1 MILRSRPALAAL
13 CVFAL
18 AGCQTPVPQ
27 ALLPTDLPKSFTGP
41 AATSADVWPKQDW
54 WTGFNSTEM
63 SGLIAT
69 AQKDNLDLA
78 VAMASVLQAEAQKNV
93 ERSALFPNLD
103 AQGSAQ
109 RSRAAAS
116 SNAFGVATTF
126 NTFSLGLSASYLPDV
141 WGLAQDNL
149 RAAQESLK
157 SARFAQEVVALT
169 VVADVA
175 NTYLDVL
182 ALREQIAVTE
192 KNIEDAKRILTITQA
207 KVTNGVSSNLD
218 LAQQEAIID
227 GQEAQLPPLREEERE
242 ALFALAIL
250 LGLPPEGFNVT
261 TQNMNGIA
269 APQVVPGIPST
280 LLERRPDVA
289 EAEANLASAH
299 ADVDAARAAFFPQF
313 ALTGSGSTTASEV
326 SRLFQASTYGWSVG
340 ASVLQTIFDGGKL
353 IAESDVARAEQQ
365 GLISTYRKTV
375 LTAFSNVEA
384 GLGQVSNFGA
394 EQEALE
400 REVKDSAEAF
410 RLSELQYREGIIEL
424 LSLLQAQQTLFTA
437 ENQLIQ
443 VKLSHLQA
451 DVNLYMAL
459 GGGWSEN
466 PEDKTQV
473 ETNPTPPAPPKPEE
487 HEWCFLSALC
497 L

>member
-1 MILRSRPALAAL
+1 MIPCLRRALAAL
-13 CVFAL
+13 CVFAV

-27 ALLPTDLPKSFTGP
+27 ALIPGDLPKSFTAP
-41 AATSADVWPKQDW
+41 VTTSAPVYPKADW
-54 WTGFNSTEM
+54 WKDFNSTEM

-69 AQKDNLDLA
+69 AQSNNLDLA

-93 ERSALFPNLD
+93 ERAALFPDLN

-109 RSRAAAS
+109 RSLTPAIS
-116 SNAFGVATTF
+116 SVTGVGTTSSL
-126 NTFSLGLSASYLPDV
+126 FSLGLSASYLPDV

-149 RAAQESLK
+149 RAAQETLK
-157 SARFAQEVVALT
+157 SERFAQEVVALT
-169 VVADVA
+169 VIADVA
-175 NTYLDVL
+175 TTYFDVL
-182 ALREQIAVTE
+182 ALRQEVAVTE
-192 KNIEDAKRILTITQA
+192 KNVDDAKRILTITLA
-207 KVTNGVSSNLD
+207 KVKNGVSSNLD

-227 GQEAQLPPLREEERE
+227 GQEAQLPPLQEQERE

-250 LGLPPEGFNVT
+250 LGLPPDNFNVT
-261 TQNMNGIA
+261 TPNLDGIA
-269 APQVVPGIPST
+269 APQVAPGLPSA

-313 ALTGSGSTTASEV
+313 TLTGSGDTAAPMV
-326 SRLFQASTYGWSVG
+326 SQLFSASTMGWSVG
-340 ASVLQTIFDGGKL
+340 ASALQTIFDGGKL
-353 IAESDVARAEQQ
+353 MAESDVARAQEL

-375 LTAFSNVEA
+375 LTAYSNVETE
-384 GLGQVSNFGA
+384 LGQVAYYGK

-400 REVKDSAEAF
+400 RDVKDSAEAF

-424 LSLLQAQQTLFTA
+424 LTLLQTEQTLFTA
-437 ENQLIQ
+437 EIQLIQ
-443 VKLSHLQA
+443 VKLSRLQA
-451 DVNLYMAL
+451 DANLYMAL

-466 PEDKTQV
+466 PADKTQV
-473 ETNPTPPAPPKPEE
+473 KTNPIPPAPPKPEE
-487 HEWCFLSALC
+487 HEWCVLSALC